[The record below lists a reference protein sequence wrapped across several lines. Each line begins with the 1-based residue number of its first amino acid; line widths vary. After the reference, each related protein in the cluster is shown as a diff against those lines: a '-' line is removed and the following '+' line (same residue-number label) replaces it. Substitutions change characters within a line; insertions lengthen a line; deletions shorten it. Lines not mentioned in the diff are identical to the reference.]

1 MSLFSYYDFFK
12 SFLQFFIDFK
22 WYFYA
27 LIFILTI
34 HFFKIIFNYK
44 KYNQKI
50 DFLKSNSN
58 EKKLYLITKIN
69 TSINKSDLNEENF
82 LTKFYYYFFIN
93 KFNIQ
98 KNKSKNK
105 KNIKNKVSFN
115 DKIIYSRN

>member
-1 MSLFSYYDFFK
+1 MSNYNFFK
-12 SFLQFFIDFK
+12 SFFQFFIDFK

-44 KYNQKI
+44 KYNQKN
-50 DFLKSNSN
+50 DFLKLNSN

-82 LTKFYYYFFIN
+82 LKKFYYYFFIN
-93 KFNIQ
+93 NLNIQ

>member
-50 DFLKSNSN
+50 DFLKLNSN

-82 LTKFYYYFFIN
+82 LKKFYYYFFIN
-93 KFNIQ
+93 NLNIQ